1 MVLDL
6 AILGRDLAFIIV
18 IAGISVLFA
27 ALDRRVLF
35 VDIGQIIATAAVT
48 DGPTEIDIEIMTEIE
63 IAAETMTVKETAAEI
78 TTVIETATE
87 IETEIETNAAA
98 KTGPTARIG
107 ARHAKALRA
116 VSARIDCAL

>member
-1 MVLDL
+1 MDL
-6 AILGRDLAFIIV
+6 AILGLDLAFIIV

-63 IAAETMTVKETAAEI
+63 IAAEITRVKETAAEI

-87 IETEIETNAAA
+87 IEIETDAAA